1 LGGCKYILVAID
13 YFTKWMEVAAYAE
26 LKSSHVARFIEQ
38 HILCRYGV
46 LWTRGKWPTRI
57 GKKIPWTRE
66 SRPTWVGKRMGLK
79 TKRKGVATLFFK
91 GNKENPKKQFCFR
104 KTKE

>member
-1 LGGCKYILVAID
+1 VLDRYNRCNYP
-13 YFTKWMEVAAYAE
+13 TK
-26 LKSSHVARFIEQ
+26 
-38 HILCRYGV
+38 

-66 SRPTWVGKRMGLK
+66 SRPTRVFGKRMGLK